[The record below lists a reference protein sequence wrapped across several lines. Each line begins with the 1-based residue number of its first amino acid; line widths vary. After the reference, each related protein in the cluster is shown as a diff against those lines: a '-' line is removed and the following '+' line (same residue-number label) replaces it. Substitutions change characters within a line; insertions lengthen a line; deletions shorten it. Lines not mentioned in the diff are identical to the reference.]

1 MSDYLSGHLF
11 GSVSRSLVIHRNERR
26 ASKMKFKVVE
36 RAPNR
41 MEHVV
46 KEFATFRKAAE
57 FARKYKKVSVPECR
71 AVL

>member
-1 MSDYLSGHLF
+1 
-11 GSVSRSLVIHRNERR
+11 
-26 ASKMKFKVVE
+26 MKFKVVE